1 MFDLGRQTL
10 TFHRVPYDH
19 EATAAKI
26 IAAGLP
32 RALGEILWWN
42 PVLHLVE
49 WFRMAYYPTYPQGL
63 FTPWYPMVCGTAF
76 LLAGLAIERFTRSM
90 RSLA

>member
-32 RALGEILWWN
+32 RALGERL
-42 PVLHLVE
+42 LVG
-49 WFRMAYYPTYPQGL
+49 A
-63 FTPWYPMVCGTAF
+63 
-76 LLAGLAIERFTRSM
+76 
-90 RSLA
+90 

>member
-1 MFDLGRQTL
+1 MSAVASTTTPGVLLNGTFLAVHAAISVLSNPAAAWAMFDLGRQTL

-32 RALGEILWWN
+32 RALGERL
-42 PVLHLVE
+42 LVG
-49 WFRMAYYPTYPQGL
+49 A
-63 FTPWYPMVCGTAF
+63 
-76 LLAGLAIERFTRSM
+76 
-90 RSLA
+90 